1 MKRLLAV
8 LLLCLAFPAMAALS
22 VEEHRELCDAAVGTE
37 KRMMP
42 FEDARL
48 KGYVAEFLR
57 RTHLSGAPVLLCVT
71 DRPGA
76 GAWNDVVE
84 APRGPVFVV
93 GVGRRFAEAMGTH
106 MRAVMAHEVG
116 HVVQGN
122 HCIRRRGSLE
132 LCELDVDRIAIGWV
146 GKPAALAAMRAIIR
160 WGDEESAHHPIS
172 YAGSGEL
179 RERLRVL
186 EATP

>member
-8 LLLCLAFPAMAALS
+8 LLLCLAFPPMAALS
-22 VEEHRELCDAAVGTE
+22 VEEHRELCDSAVGTE
-37 KRMMP
+37 KRMVP

-71 DRPGA
+71 DHPGA

-84 APRGPVFVV
+84 TPRGPVFVV

-116 HVVQGN
+116 HVVQGD

-160 WGDEESAHHPIS
+160 WGDEESARHPIS